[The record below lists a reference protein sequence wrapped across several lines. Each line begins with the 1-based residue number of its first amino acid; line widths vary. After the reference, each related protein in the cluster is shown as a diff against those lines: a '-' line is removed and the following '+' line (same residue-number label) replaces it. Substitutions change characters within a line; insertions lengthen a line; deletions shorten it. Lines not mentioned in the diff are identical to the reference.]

1 MRRLPLLLV
10 VFALLAVA
18 CAPAEADV
26 AVGGSVE
33 GGFSNDETGGLV
45 APDFTF
51 TLHDGST
58 FRLSEQTEPVLVVFW
73 ADWCPNCARELPA
86 IDSAIANHD
95 VTVLAVGGRG
105 DIDRAAEK
113 AGEWLTEGNVLWG
126 YDEDH
131 DLWELFAVTGT
142 PTNLFLLPDG
152 SVMGF
157 QPGRLPEASID
168 DILSEFA
175 ALG

>member
-1 MRRLPLLLV
+1 MRRFLPLLVL
-10 VFALLAVA
+10 ALIATA
-18 CAPAEADV
+18 CSSAAAEV
-26 AVGGSVE
+26 AVGGAIE
-33 GGFSNDETGGLV
+33 GDFSNDETGGLV

-51 TLHDGST
+51 TLHDGSE
-58 FRLSEQTEPVLVVFW
+58 FRLSEQDEPVLVVFW

-86 IDSAIANHD
+86 IDEAVAAFD

-113 AGEWLTEGNVLWG
+113 AGEWLTSGNVVWG

-131 DLWELFAVTGT
+131 DLWELFGVTGT

-157 QPGRLPEASID
+157 QPGRLPEASLD
-168 DILSEFA
+168 DILGEFA
-175 ALG
+175 SFG